1 MHMKAPV
8 RPMPSLIGVWRC
20 EGVGVWRW
28 EGGRCGGVREGRCG
42 GVREGRCGG
51 VREGRCGG
59 VREWGWGRESTEGG
73 VESRED
79 EVRVHGKTSNV

>member
-20 EGVGVWRW
+20 EG
-28 EGGRCGGVREGRCG
+28 GGCGGG
-42 GVREGRCGG
+42 
-51 VREGRCGG
+51 
-59 VREWGWGRESTEGG
+59 REWGWGRESTEGG
-73 VESRED
+73 VESRDD